1 MRPVHFPPSLADAS
15 NRPTP
20 NPALA
25 PLAKILFVY
34 IADCQ
39 ARCGADVEG
48 KAWRDLRVKV
58 TAARD
63 FLNSVLMP
71 EKFRGD
77 RGVGRGGAWR
87 RRRSG

>member
-1 MRPVHFPPSLADAS
+1 M
-15 NRPTP
+15 
-20 NPALA
+20 
-25 PLAKILFVY
+25 
-34 IADCQ
+34 
-39 ARCGADVEG
+39 EG
-48 KAWRDLRVKV
+48 KAWRDLWVKV

-71 EKFRGD
+71 EKFGGD